1 MDSRILIVGA
11 GAIGAGIAAR
21 LHLLGFSP
29 QIMGRKGPSDMPVRF
44 SGWNSQFLFEPK
56 KLDEI
61 DLKAISLIFFATKA
75 FDLEGAVRRIIKY
88 LPSECSII
96 PLSNGYTEP
105 QIKGVAKEIPGR
117 LWRNGFCSFASS
129 QTSEASYELRSTKG
143 GVVFGP
149 LGVKPLEAKL
159 HPSHMEQDIL
169 SRDKGEFFTWADPVA
184 PSQHMKWF
192 YNTVINTV
200 CASYKLSSNGQA
212 LEKIPLMRELSS
224 EAFKLGIELW
234 GSWSVTEEKIF
245 ENLIALIASSAANEN
260 SMARDVRLQR
270 RTESDWLAGIA
281 KGRPSYPL
289 LNQYHNQII
298 SFPKSGPNRD

>member
-1 MDSRILIVGA
+1 MDSQILIVGA

-21 LHLLGFSP
+21 LQLLGFSSL
-29 QIMGRKGPSDMPVRF
+29 IMGRKGPSDLPVRF

-61 DLKAISLIFFATKA
+61 DFKAISLAFFATKA
-75 FDLEGAVRRIIKY
+75 FDLEGAVRRIVKY
-88 LPSECSII
+88 LPSECSIVPI
-96 PLSNGYTEP
+96 SNGYTEP

-149 LGVKPLEAKL
+149 LGVKSMDAKH
-159 HPSHMEQDIL
+159 HPSPMEQNIL
-169 SRDKGEFFTWADPVA
+169 SRDGGEFFTWADPIA
-184 PSQHMKWF
+184 PSQHLKWF

-200 CASYKLSSNGQA
+200 CASFKLSNNGLA

-224 EAFKLGIELW
+224 EAFKLGIEIW
-234 GSWSVTEEKIF
+234 GPWSVTEEKIF
-245 ENLIALIASSAANEN
+245 ENLIALITSSAANEN
-260 SMARDVRLQR
+260 SMARDVRLQK
-270 RTESDWLAGIA
+270 RTESEWLAGVA
-281 KGRPSYPL
+281 KGRSSYPL
-289 LNQYHNQII
+289 LNQYHNQIMN
-298 SFPKSGPNRD
+298 FPKSGQSRD